1 VEEIGLRATLIRTPG
16 RSLISVPN
24 AQFAYMHLDNLS
36 RRDRFWYHPRLKLR
50 PETRPDQIRYL
61 LVEVRKMLYSH
72 PKVLSE
78 PLWVRFAEL
87 GDDSRDIDVFAYS
100 NATGYIESLEVA
112 EDLNLRIMDI
122 IAAAGT
128 ELTVPT
134 QIQYGVEGRPLDE
147 ARAQKAEAR
156 VREWRAQQAL
166 YLPNFPSDKIAE
178 LKGSLDFPPAGSP
191 GRR

>member
-1 VEEIGLRATLIRTPG
+1 VEEIDLRATLIRTLG
-16 RSLISVPN
+16 LSLISVPN
-24 AQFAYMHLDNLS
+24 AQFAHMHLDTLS

-50 PETRPDQIRYL
+50 PETTPDQIRYV

-72 PKVLSE
+72 PRVLPE

-87 GDDSRDIDVFAYS
+87 GDASRDIDVFAYI
-100 NATGYIESLEVA
+100 NATGYFKSLEVA

-134 QIQYGVEGRPLDE
+134 QIQYEVEGRPLDE
-147 ARAQKAEAR
+147 ARAREAEAR
-156 VREWRAQQAL
+156 VREWRAQQSL
-166 YLPNFPSDKIAE
+166 YLPNFPSDKISE
-178 LKGSLDFPPAGSP
+178 LKGSLDYPPAGSP
-191 GRR
+191 GGR